1 MKMTGT
7 RASGSGLRLPSPRG
21 ARGAAAFTL
30 VELLVVIAVM
40 IALMAIAVPSY
51 QALSANN
58 KRAGCAANLKALGQ
72 ALAIFREDYQCFPP
86 DSTEWLWTPEAVQQ
100 YTSLYGVEPPGD
112 HTVGTLVGAAY
123 HPNGDPFPTGVHGL
137 GLFTLYYL
145 GAYSA
150 QLPPL
155 SSDPRIYD
163 YTESADPFLQTLRTN
178 LERSQKGLNGL
189 PGFRGSGYITELNT
203 FHCPANQAKLIEKDL
218 SQRSL
223 LPTLRGW
230 NNYDVFYRR
239 NYWSPGAPVSIYS
252 DNRNLFDPYPP
263 ADTVVTWCPHH
274 RSSAA
279 PSGPGV
285 VSQVN
290 PGDQDLVLFADGTV
304 RRMAAQQENRMYKEP
319 NPGAGWPEGP
329 IM

>member
-1 MKMTGT
+1 MKTTGT
-7 RASGSGLRLPSPRG
+7 SASFDGLGLPS
-21 ARGAAAFTL
+21 ARAAGGGDGFTL

-40 IALMAIAVPSY
+40 ITLMAITVPSY

-86 DSTEWLWTPEAVQQ
+86 DSTEWLWTPAAVEQ
-100 YTSLYGVEPPGD
+100 YKSLYGVAPPGD
-112 HTVGTLVGAAY
+112 YGVGTLIGAAY

-155 SSDPRIYD
+155 SSEPRLQD
-163 YTESADPFLQTLRTN
+163 YTESADPFLQTLRTD
-178 LERSQKGLNGL
+178 LERSRKGLNGL
-189 PGFRGSGYITELNT
+189 SWFRGSGYITELDT
-203 FHCPANQAKLIEKDL
+203 FHCPANQAPLNEADL
-218 SQRSL
+218 SQRSQ

-230 NNYDVFYRR
+230 NNYDLFYRR
-239 NYWSPGAPVSIYS
+239 NYWHPGAPVPNFT

-263 ADTVVTWCPHH
+263 ADTVVTWCPYH
-274 RSSAA
+274 RSSTP

-285 VSQVN
+285 ETPLN

-304 RRMAAQQENRMYKEP
+304 RRMAAQQQNRMYMEP